1 MKNPILLRVVKCSFP
16 LWLWAF
22 STNAHAAISNV
33 GILDDALSRY
43 STAASAW
50 GTVITSYASW
60 LFWTLAL
67 ISMVWTFGML
77 ALRKADIA
85 EFFAEFFRF
94 TVFTGFFWW
103 LLTNGPQ
110 FAIDI
115 QDSLLK
121 IGGKATGTGATLSPS
136 GIVDIGFDIF
146 GKVYDN
152 SSGWTPV
159 DSTVGIIISLIILV
173 VLALVAVNMLVLL
186 ISGWI
191 LAYAGIFFLGF
202 GGSRWTSDMAIS
214 YFKTVLSIAVQLL
227 TMVLLVG
234 IGKSFVD
241 QYYTNMDTSYAD
253 MKELGVILIVSV
265 VLLALVNKVPPL
277 IGQIPMGGGTGA
289 IGNGFGAGAAMGTVG
304 MAAMAAGMAGAAAM
318 GGMASMAG
326 GASAIKAAYEKAQ
339 ANMGGD
345 GGGAMPSFGGSGS
358 TMNGGNDSGGF
369 SAIASAMG
377 GDSNG
382 AMPSFGGKGSTMNGG
397 NDSGGFS
404 DSTSTSSGT
413 ESGSTASNS
422 GASAG
427 SDAKGKNAQEDGAT
441 AAKVGKGSTST
452 IANLAQGAM
461 DVARANLTERIGE
474 TTGGRIAAAIRA
486 SGQGAETNTSSTFN
500 DNSLSAGTSE
510 PVDPESEIAAFRDRK
525 SQTS

>member
-1 MKNPILLRVVKCSFP
+1 MKNPILLKFVKCSFP

-22 STNAHAAISNV
+22 STNAYAAISNK
-33 GILDDALSRY
+33 GILDDVLSRY
-43 STAASAW
+43 STAASTW
-50 GTVITSYASW
+50 GTVITAYASW
-60 LFWTLAL
+60 LFWTLTL
-67 ISMVWTFGML
+67 ISMVWTFGMMI
-77 ALRKADIA
+77 LRKADIG
-85 EFFAEFFRF
+85 EFFAEFIRF
-94 TVFTGFFWW
+94 TVFTGFFFW
-103 LLTNGPQ
+103 LLTNGPK

-115 QDSLLK
+115 QDSLLQ
-121 IGGKATGTGATLSPS
+121 IGGKATGTGATFSPS

-152 SSGWTPV
+152 SSTWTPV
-159 DSTVGIIISLIILV
+159 DSTVGIIISLISLV

-214 YFKTVLSIAVQLL
+214 YFKTVLSIAAQLL

-234 IGKSFVD
+234 IGKSFID
-241 QYYTNMDTSYAD
+241 QYYTNMNQSYAD
-253 MKELGVILIVSV
+253 MKELGIMLIVSV
-265 VLLALVNKVPPL
+265 VLLALVNKLPPL

-289 IGNGFGAGAAMGTVG
+289 IGNGLGTG
-304 MAAMAAGMAGAAAM
+304 AAMAAAAMGAAAVATAGAAVM
-318 GGMASMAG
+318 GGLTSMAG
-326 GASAIKAAYEKAQ
+326 GGSAIKAAYDKAQ

-358 TMNGGNDSGGF
+358 TVNGGGV
-369 SAIASAMG
+369 SALASAMG
-377 GDSNG
+377 DDSNG
-382 AMPSFGGKGSTMNGG
+382 AMPSFGSSGSTMNSS

-404 DSTSTSSGT
+404 DSTGSDSGT
-413 ESGSTASNS
+413 
-422 GASAG
+422 SAG
-427 SDAKGKNAQEDGAT
+427 PDVKGNAQDGTT
-441 AAKVGKGSTST
+441 AAKTGKGGSIST

-510 PVDPESEIAAFRDRK
+510 PVDPESEIAAFRDRN
-525 SQTS
+525 SQSA

>member
-1 MKNPILLRVVKCSFP
+1 MKNPILLKFVKCSFP

-22 STNAHAAISNV
+22 STNAYAAISNK
-33 GILDDALSRY
+33 GILDDVLSRY
-43 STAASAW
+43 STAASTW
-50 GTVITSYASW
+50 GTVITAYASW
-60 LFWTLAL
+60 LFWTLTL
-67 ISMVWTFGML
+67 ISMVWTFGMMI
-77 ALRKADIA
+77 LRKADIG
-85 EFFAEFFRF
+85 EFFAEFIRF
-94 TVFTGFFWW
+94 TVFTGFFFW
-103 LLTNGPQ
+103 LLTNGPK

-115 QDSLLK
+115 QDSLLQ
-121 IGGKATGTGATLSPS
+121 IGGKATGTGATFSPS

-152 SSGWTPV
+152 SSTWTPV

-214 YFKTVLSIAVQLL
+214 YFKTVLSIAAQLL

-234 IGKSFVD
+234 IGKSFID
-241 QYYTNMDTSYAD
+241 QYYTNMNQSYAD
-253 MKELGVILIVSV
+253 MKELGIMLIVSV
-265 VLLALVNKVPPL
+265 VLLALVNKLPPL
-277 IGQIPMGGGTGA
+277 IGQIPMGGGTGT
-289 IGNGFGAGAAMGTVG
+289 IGNGLGTG
-304 MAAMAAGMAGAAAM
+304 AAMAAAAMGAAAVATAGAAVM
-318 GGMASMAG
+318 GGLTSMAG
-326 GASAIKAAYEKAQ
+326 GGSAIKAAYDKAQ

-358 TMNGGNDSGGF
+358 TVNGGGV
-369 SAIASAMG
+369 SALASAMG
-377 GDSNG
+377 DDSNG
-382 AMPSFGGKGSTMNGG
+382 AMPSFGGSGSTMNSS

-404 DSTSTSSGT
+404 DSTGSDSGT
-413 ESGSTASNS
+413 
-422 GASAG
+422 SAG
-427 SDAKGKNAQEDGAT
+427 PDAKGNAQDGTT
-441 AAKVGKGSTST
+441 AAKTGKGGSTST

-510 PVDPESEIAAFRDRK
+510 PVDPESEIAAFRDRN
-525 SQTS
+525 SQTA

>member
-1 MKNPILLRVVKCSFP
+1 MKNPILLKFVKCSFP

-22 STNAHAAISNV
+22 STNAYAAISNK
-33 GILDDALSRY
+33 GILDDVLSRY
-43 STAASAW
+43 STAASTW
-50 GTVITSYASW
+50 GTVITAYASW
-60 LFWTLAL
+60 LFWTLTL
-67 ISMVWTFGML
+67 ISMVWTFGMMI
-77 ALRKADIA
+77 LRKADIG
-85 EFFAEFFRF
+85 EFFAEFIRF
-94 TVFTGFFWW
+94 TVFTGFFFW
-103 LLTNGPQ
+103 LLTNGPK

-115 QDSLLK
+115 QDSLLQ
-121 IGGKATGTGATLSPS
+121 IGGKATGTGATFSPS

-152 SSGWTPV
+152 SSTWTPV

-214 YFKTVLSIAVQLL
+214 YFKTVLSIAAQLL

-234 IGKSFVD
+234 IGKSFID
-241 QYYTNMDTSYAD
+241 QYYTNMNQSYAD
-253 MKELGVILIVSV
+253 MKELGIMLIVSV
-265 VLLALVNKVPPL
+265 VLLALVNKLPPL

-289 IGNGFGAGAAMGTVG
+289 IGNGFGAGAAM
-304 MAAMAAGMAGAAAM
+304 AAAAM
-318 GGMASMAG
+318 GAAAVATAGAAVMGGLTSMAG
-326 GASAIKAAYEKAQ
+326 GGSAIKAAYDKAQ
-339 ANMGGD
+339 ANMSGD

-358 TMNGGNDSGGF
+358 TMNGGGI
-369 SAIASAMG
+369 SALASAMG
-377 GDSNG
+377 DDSNG
-382 AMPSFGGKGSTMNGG
+382 AMPSFGGSGSTMNSS

-404 DSTSTSSGT
+404 DSTRRD
-413 ESGSTASNS
+413 S

-427 SDAKGKNAQEDGAT
+427 SNAKGNAQDGSP
-441 AAKVGKGSTST
+441 AAKTGKGSTST

-461 DVARANLTERIGE
+461 DVAMAKITERIGE
-474 TTGGRIAAAIRA
+474 TTGGKIATAIRA
-486 SGQGAETNTSSTFN
+486 SGQGANTSSTFN

-510 PVDPESEIAAFRDRK
+510 PADPESEIAAFRDRN
-525 SQTS
+525 SQTA

>member
-1 MKNPILLRVVKCSFP
+1 MKNPILLKFVKCSFP

-22 STNAHAAISNV
+22 STNAYAAISNK
-33 GILDDALSRY
+33 GILDDVLSRY
-43 STAASAW
+43 STAASTW
-50 GTVITSYASW
+50 GTVITAYASW
-60 LFWTLAL
+60 LFWTLTL
-67 ISMVWTFGML
+67 ISMVWTFGMMI
-77 ALRKADIA
+77 LRKADIG
-85 EFFAEFFRF
+85 EFFAEFIRF
-94 TVFTGFFWW
+94 TVFTGFFFW
-103 LLTNGPQ
+103 LLTNGPK

-115 QDSLLK
+115 QDSLLQ
-121 IGGKATGTGATLSPS
+121 IGGKATGTGATFSPS

-152 SSGWTPV
+152 SSTWTPV

-214 YFKTVLSIAVQLL
+214 YFKTVLSIAAQLL

-234 IGKSFVD
+234 IGKSFID
-241 QYYTNMDTSYAD
+241 QYYTNMNQSYAD
-253 MKELGVILIVSV
+253 MKELGIMLIVSV
-265 VLLALVNKVPPL
+265 VLLALVNKLPPL

-289 IGNGFGAGAAMGTVG
+289 IGNGLGTG
-304 MAAMAAGMAGAAAM
+304 AAMAAAAMGAAAVATAGAAVM
-318 GGMASMAG
+318 GGLTSMAG
-326 GASAIKAAYEKAQ
+326 GGSAIKAAYDKAQ

-358 TMNGGNDSGGF
+358 TVNGGGV
-369 SAIASAMG
+369 SALASAMG
-377 GDSNG
+377 DDSNG
-382 AMPSFGGKGSTMNGG
+382 AMPSFGGSGSTMNGS

-404 DSTSTSSGT
+404 DST
-413 ESGSTASNS
+413 GSDS

-427 SDAKGKNAQEDGAT
+427 SDAKGNAQDGTT
-441 AAKVGKGSTST
+441 AAKTGKGGSTST

-510 PVDPESEIAAFRDRK
+510 PVDPESEIAAFRDRN
-525 SQTS
+525 SQTA

>member
-1 MKNPILLRVVKCSFP
+1 MKNPILLKFVKCSFP

-22 STNAHAAISNV
+22 STNAYAAISNK
-33 GILDDALSRY
+33 GILDDVLSRY
-43 STAASAW
+43 STAASTW
-50 GTVITSYASW
+50 GTVITAYASW
-60 LFWTLAL
+60 LFWTLTL
-67 ISMVWTFGML
+67 ISMVWTFGMMI
-77 ALRKADIA
+77 LRKADIG
-85 EFFAEFFRF
+85 EFFAEFIRF
-94 TVFTGFFWW
+94 TVFTGFFFW
-103 LLTNGPQ
+103 LLTNGPK

-115 QDSLLK
+115 QDSLLQ
-121 IGGKATGTGATLSPS
+121 IGGKATGTGATFSPS

-152 SSGWTPV
+152 SSTWTPV

-214 YFKTVLSIAVQLL
+214 YFKTVLSIAAQLL

-234 IGKSFVD
+234 IGKSFID
-241 QYYTNMDTSYAD
+241 QYYTNMNQSYAD
-253 MKELGVILIVSV
+253 MKELGIMLIVSV
-265 VLLALVNKVPPL
+265 VLLALVNKLPPL

-289 IGNGFGAGAAMGTVG
+289 IGNGLGTG
-304 MAAMAAGMAGAAAM
+304 AAMAAAAMGAAAVATAGAAVM
-318 GGMASMAG
+318 GGLTSMAG
-326 GASAIKAAYEKAQ
+326 GGSAIKAAYDKAQ

-358 TMNGGNDSGGF
+358 TVNGGGV
-369 SAIASAMG
+369 SALASAMG
-377 GDSNG
+377 DDSNG
-382 AMPSFGGKGSTMNGG
+382 AMPSFGGSGSTMNSS

-404 DSTSTSSGT
+404 DSTGSDSGT
-413 ESGSTASNS
+413 
-422 GASAG
+422 SAG
-427 SDAKGKNAQEDGAT
+427 PDAKGNAQDGTT
-441 AAKVGKGSTST
+441 AAKTGKGGSTST

-500 DNSLSAGTSE
+500 DNSLSAGTGE
-510 PVDPESEIAAFRDRK
+510 PVDPESEIAAFRDRN
-525 SQTS
+525 SQTA

>member
-1 MKNPILLRVVKCSFP
+1 MKNPILLKFVKCSFP

-22 STNAHAAISNV
+22 STNAYAAISNK
-33 GILDDALSRY
+33 GILDDVLSRY
-43 STAASAW
+43 STAASTW
-50 GTVITSYASW
+50 GTVITAYASW
-60 LFWTLAL
+60 LFWTLTL
-67 ISMVWTFGML
+67 ISMVWTFGMMI
-77 ALRKADIA
+77 LRKADIG
-85 EFFAEFFRF
+85 EFFAEFIRF
-94 TVFTGFFWW
+94 TVFTGFFFW
-103 LLTNGPQ
+103 LLTNGPK

-115 QDSLLK
+115 QDSLLQ
-121 IGGKATGTGATLSPS
+121 IGGKATGTGATFSPS

-152 SSGWTPV
+152 SSTWTPV

-214 YFKTVLSIAVQLL
+214 YFKTVLSIAAQLL

-234 IGKSFVD
+234 IGKSFID
-241 QYYTNMDTSYAD
+241 QYYTNMNPSYAD
-253 MKELGVILIVSV
+253 MKELGIMLIVSV
-265 VLLALVNKVPPL
+265 VLLALVNKLPPL

-289 IGNGFGAGAAMGTVG
+289 IGNGFGAGAG
-304 MAAMAAGMAGAAAM
+304 MAAAAM
-318 GGMASMAG
+318 GAAATATAGAAVMGGLTSMAG
-326 GASAIKAAYEKAQ
+326 GASAIKAAYDKAQ

-345 GGGAMPSFGGSGS
+345 DGAMPSFGGSGSTINGGGVSALATAMGDDSNGAMPSFGGSGS
-358 TMNGGNDSGGF
+358 TMNGGNDS
-369 SAIASAMG
+369 S
-377 GDSNG
+377 
-382 AMPSFGGKGSTMNGG
+382 
-397 NDSGGFS
+397 GFS
-404 DSTSTSSGT
+404 DLTG
-413 ESGSTASNS
+413 SNS

-441 AAKVGKGSTST
+441 AAKVGKGSNST

-461 DVARANLTERIGE
+461 DVAMAKITERIGE
-474 TTGGRIAAAIRA
+474 TTGGKIAAAIRA
-486 SGQGAETNTSSTFN
+486 SDQGTGTNTSSTFN

-510 PVDPESEIAAFRDRK
+510 PVDPESEIAAFRDRN